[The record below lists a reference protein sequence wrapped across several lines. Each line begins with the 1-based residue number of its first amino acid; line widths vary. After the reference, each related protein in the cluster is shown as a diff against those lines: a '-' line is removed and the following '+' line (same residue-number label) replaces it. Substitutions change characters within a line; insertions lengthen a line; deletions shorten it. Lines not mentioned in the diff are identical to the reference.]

1 MLNIRWMFSSII
13 ANISSV
19 MNILHIKNINNFWSL
34 IYLALSLFFSGK
46 PEISIIP
53 FAASRIL
60 TGSSL
65 TYACEGTLGTLAWFK
80 ENKGSSIELPSP
92 SLLGVSITSSFQK
105 GGRMRKE
112 VTISNA
118 DSSHI
123 GMYECRLN
131 YKGKTMQRSVQ
142 VDVRGKVIITM
153 NNNDCYDYRRC
164 HIIIIIIIII
174 MIIIFNKG
182 TQLTNAVF
190 CGAL

>member
-19 MNILHIKNINNFWSL
+19 RNILHIKNIDNFWSL

-53 FAASRIL
+53 FAAKRIL

-153 NNNDCYDYRRC
+153 NNNDCHDYRRC
-164 HIIIIIIIII
+164 HIIIIII
-174 MIIIFNKG
+174 IIIFNKG

>member
-1 MLNIRWMFSSII
+1 
-13 ANISSV
+13 
-19 MNILHIKNINNFWSL
+19 
-34 IYLALSLFFSGK
+34 
-46 PEISIIP
+46 
-53 FAASRIL
+53 
-60 TGSSL
+60 
-65 TYACEGTLGTLAWFK
+65 
-80 ENKGSSIELPSP
+80 
-92 SLLGVSITSSFQK
+92 
-105 GGRMRKE
+105 MRKE

-153 NNNDCYDYRRC
+153 NNNDCQDYRRC
-164 HIIIIIIIII
+164 HIIIIII
-174 MIIIFNKG
+174 IIIFNKG